1 MMCYSIELRTRNHVN
16 EYKFLLFARDF
27 SNKYRKQLVDTRDD
41 ALKNTSKKA
50 VKETERRNM

>member
-1 MMCYSIELRTRNHVN
+1 MCYSIELRTRNHVN

-27 SNKYRKQLVDTRDD
+27 SNKYRKQLVDTREDT
-41 ALKNTSKKA
+41 LKNTSKKA